1 MSRAG
6 RGAPVT
12 HTFGLAVAIA
22 TVGCDYTS
30 NGPAVPFP
38 SPSPSTFP
46 VIVVPASSPTPLPV
60 CTSLTQYCGGS
71 CPTYSEDLAALRRA
85 CTSQPRFSLYSTIHC
100 PGVFYRNERVEDSAR
115 RVTEAYFDGNG
126 VMIGARASS
135 QNNEFCG
142 GSTTLVSAGTILTCP
157 VPEQQE
163 VLCK

>member
-1 MSRAG
+1 MRWAVRAG
-6 RGAPVT
+6 LVT
-12 HTFGLAVAIA
+12 HTFGLGFAMAAVA
-22 TVGCDYTS
+22 CDHTP
-30 NGPAVPFP
+30 NAPAVP
-38 SPSPSTFP
+38 SPSPSPSQSGSIP
-46 VIVVPASSPTPLPV
+46 VAVIPV
-60 CTSLTQYCGGS
+60 CTNLAQYCGGS
-71 CPTYSEDLAALRRA
+71 CPTYAEDLAALRRSCA
-85 CTSQPRFSLYSTIHC
+85 SQPRFSLYSTIHC

>member
-100 PGVFYRNERVEDSAR
+100 PGVFYRNVRNEESGR
-115 RVTEAYFDGNG
+115 RWTQAYFDGNG
-126 VMIGARASS
+126 VMIGARAGS
-135 QNNEFCG
+135 QDKEFCG
-142 GSTTLVSAGTILTCP
+142 GLTSAVNAGMTPTCP
-157 VPEQQE
+157 VAEQQE
-163 VLCK
+163 IFCR